1 MARNLTKTV
10 LKMSRRI
17 QLGVC
22 VALLCLVATAYLAPS
37 AAQTTEPEIRA
48 RARVFPDVGPGLIGI
63 KRDATGQYYAVAS
76 PANTVLILSAGG
88 KRIGE
93 IPSATVQ
100 AAATQDPKKNPKIVF
115 AADFDVDSSG
125 RVLVAD
131 RGANNVKIFSSD
143 GSLAGAIPIPAPT
156 SVAALPGDELAVTS
170 LRYRWLMGIYRYA
183 GTLVR
188 AIGDPADF
196 THGANARHTPDLGRV
211 SSDPAGNL
219 YFVFLFLPE
228 PTVRRFDRFG
238 FAGNEIALDEFVAA
252 ARRHELF
259 SSDSDDNPRP
269 ARSQINALAVDPTTQ
284 EIWIAIGNELR
295 RFDKNGIAIGSYRTL
310 SPAGAPLSAKAILV
324 EPDRL
329 LIGTESWGIFDFAIP
344 AKASAN
350 SSPR

>member
-1 MARNLTKTV
+1 MH
-10 LKMSRRI
+10 RRI

-22 VALLCLVATAYLAPS
+22 LALLSSLFATSHLAPS
-37 AAQTTEPEIRA
+37 TAQTAEPEIRA
-48 RARVFPDVGPGLIGI
+48 RARVFPDVGAGLIGI
-63 KRDATGQYYAVAS
+63 KRDAAGHYYAVAS
-76 PANTVLILSAGG
+76 PANTVLILSASG

-93 IPSATVQ
+93 IPNATVQ
-100 AAATQDPKKNPKIVF
+100 TAASLDPKKNPKIIF
-115 AADFDVDSSG
+115 AADFDVDSGG

-131 RGANNVKIFSSD
+131 RGANNVKIFAPD
-143 GSLAGAIPIPAPT
+143 GSLAGVIPIPAPT
-156 SVAALPGDELAVTS
+156 SIAALPGDELTVTS

-196 THGANARHTPDLGRV
+196 THGADARHTPDLGRV
-211 SSDPAGNL
+211 SSDSAGNL
-219 YFVFLFLPE
+219 YFVFFFLPD

-238 FAGNEIALDEFVAA
+238 FAGNEIALDEFAVA

-295 RFDKNGIAIGSYRTL
+295 RFDKNGVAIGSYRTL
-310 SPAGAPLSAKAILV
+310 SPAGAPLTAKAILV
-324 EPDRL
+324 EPERL
-329 LIGTESWGIFDFAIP
+329 LLGTESWGIFDFAMP
-344 AKASAN
+344 AKASAV

>member
-1 MARNLTKTV
+1 V
-10 LKMSRRI
+10 LGACI
-17 QLGVC
+17 
-22 VALLCLVATAYLAPS
+22 ALLLSLVATIYLVPS

-48 RARVFPDVGPGLIGI
+48 RARVFSEVGAGLIGI
-63 KRDATGQYYAVAS
+63 KRDGAGHYYVVAS
-76 PANTVLILSAGG
+76 PASTVLILSADG

-93 IPSATVQ
+93 IPSVTVQ
-100 AAATQDPKKNPKIVF
+100 VAATQDPKKNPKIVF
-115 AADFDVDSSG
+115 AADFDVDSGG

-131 RGANNVKIFSSD
+131 RGANNVKIFASD
-143 GSLAGAIPIPAPT
+143 GSLAGVIPIPAPT

-196 THGANARHTPDLGRV
+196 THGADARHTPDLGRV

-219 YFVFLFLPE
+219 YFVFFFLPD

-238 FAGNEIALDEFVAA
+238 FAGNEIALDEFAVA

-295 RFDKNGIAIGSYRTL
+295 RFDKNGVAIGSYRTL
-310 SPAGAPLSAKAILV
+310 SPAGAPLTAKAILV
-324 EPDRL
+324 EPERL
-329 LIGTESWGIFDFAIP
+329 LLGTESWGIFDFAMP
-344 AKASAN
+344 AKASAV